1 MSKVTVDQTPSRDD
15 ERKRVIE
22 DGSWITTKNGV
33 PRVDGELT
41 VTRAIGDLD
50 LKKFI
55 ISEPEITQMTIEE
68 GDDLLV
74 LSSDGLMRVFNHETL
89 TTRLH

>member
-1 MSKVTVDQTPSRDD
+1 MA
-15 ERKRVIE
+15 
-22 DGSWITTKNGV
+22 
-33 PRVDGELT
+33 

-50 LKKFI
+50 LKRFI

-74 LSSDGLMRVFNHETL
+74 LSSDGLMRVYDQ
-89 TTRLH
+89 